1 MKWGVWNEKKMGLM
15 DRKIGLEDW
24 LVLVI
29 SMCLAV
35 NLYILLSYTGME
47 TANIDAMSYQEMADK
62 LVAYWQGKVEA
73 IVFISPISR
82 FGFFP
87 SIIPAVIDYLFK
99 TGSEQAYLILNA
111 SCLFINLLVF
121 LVNILSVLA
130 KTFQSIFLVDSPSLY
145 NRCSANSTEKP

>member
-1 MKWGVWNEKKMGLM
+1 MGVWNEKKMGLM

-99 TGSEQAYLILNA
+99 TGSRT
-111 SCLFINLLVF
+111 SVFNLDM
-121 LVNILSVLA
+121 LS
-130 KTFQSIFLVDSPSLY
+130 FH
-145 NRCSANSTEKP
+145 